1 MLLMFIALTQ
11 VDMSDGTLIAISIG
25 GVVTFL
31 LSMRKGRPM
40 RTVIAYTIA
49 AVGSG
54 YYLSAWL
61 AARIGMSRL
70 AASWLISVLGWVVI
84 PLLPWA
90 AKKYLKEGESV
101 D

>member
-1 MLLMFIALTQ
+1 MYLMFLAVTQ
-11 VDMSDGTLIAISIG
+11 MDVSDGTLVAISIG

-54 YYLSAWL
+54 YDLSSFL
-61 AARIGMSRL
+61 ASKLGMSRL

-90 AKKYLKEGESV
+90 AKKYLKESDHG